1 MDKTNNSSKRKRRRE
16 GCHQMMKIYM
26 TMNLRLRKLKD
37 LRELTIFLKENLME
51 EHKLHLQRPRQIK
64 ELKI

>member
-1 MDKTNNSSKRKRRRE
+1 
-16 GCHQMMKIYM
+16 MMKIYM

-37 LRELTIFLKENLME
+37 LRELTIFLRENLME
-51 EHKLHLQRPRQIK
+51 EHKLHLQRLRQIN

>member
-1 MDKTNNSSKRKRRRE
+1 
-16 GCHQMMKIYM
+16 MMKIYM
-26 TMNLRLRKLKD
+26 TMSLKLRKLKD
-37 LRELTIFLKENLME
+37 LKGLTIFLKENLME